1 MINIHIYIYIYIYY
15 IIYAWCMYNVFM
27 EEEWAKETKLIQS
40 PTTNQDEHNCFLIRF
55 WSHPQRSLGASLL
68 AHALGLAG
76 YPVRFEHFYPNAVPL
91 IKPTSLPNYT
101 AYLTLICN
109 ATLKSWGTPIIFSFE
124 ALGYSLKSFSLRL
137 FAFYIIDLIAT
148 RLNLGHFL
156 RS

>member
-1 MINIHIYIYIYIYY
+1 
-15 IIYAWCMYNVFM
+15 MYNVFM

-55 WSHPQRSLGASLL
+55 WSRPQRSLGASLL

-109 ATLKSWGTPIIFSFE
+109 ATIKSWGTPIIFSFE